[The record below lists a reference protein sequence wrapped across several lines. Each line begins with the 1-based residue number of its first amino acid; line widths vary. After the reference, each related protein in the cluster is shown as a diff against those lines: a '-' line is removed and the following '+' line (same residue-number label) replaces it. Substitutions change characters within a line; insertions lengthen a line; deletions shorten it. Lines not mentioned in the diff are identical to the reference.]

1 MRQNSAMQT
10 PKGFSLD
17 LVAPSRALTRRQMLV
32 RTGAGALGLGLL
44 GLPSALSA
52 PAATR
57 KVLFFSRSQGFEH
70 SVIKHKEGEL
80 SHAEKIL
87 QELGPKNGI
96 EFTFSKDGGLFT
108 KESLAKFDA
117 FFFYT
122 TLDLAATGGDN
133 QPPMP
138 PEGKAALLDAIRNGK
153 GFIGT
158 HSASDTFHTLENKG
172 ETPEPLSRYRNY
184 GDKADPYIQM
194 IGGEFIKHG
203 AQQKSM
209 MRVVD
214 PKFPGLQSA
223 GTGFEMHEEWY
234 SLKDFA
240 KDLHVILVQET
251 ANMTGLEYKRP
262 PYPATWAR
270 MHGRGRVFFTSMG
283 HREDVWTNPVFQQIL
298 FGGIAWAVRNVDAD
312 VTPNIDKVTPQ
323 ASELPPSAS
332 GEPAKKTTKP
342 KPV

>member
-1 MRQNSAMQT
+1 M
-10 PKGFSLD
+10 
-17 LVAPSRALTRRQMLV
+17 TRRQMLA
-32 RTGAGALGLGLL
+32 RTGAGALALGLL
-44 GLPSALSA
+44 GA
-52 PAATR
+52 PAVRAADAK

-70 SVIKHKEGEL
+70 SVIKRKDGEL

-87 QELGPKNGI
+87 QELGPKHGI

-138 PEGKAALLDAIRNGK
+138 PEGKAALLDAIKSGK

-172 ETPEPLSRYRNY
+172 ETQEPLSRYRNY
-184 GDKADPYIQM
+184 GDKADPYIKM
-194 IGGEFIKHG
+194 LGGEFIKHG
-203 AQQKSM
+203 AQQKST

-214 PKFPGLQSA
+214 PKFPGLKSA
-223 GTGFEMHEEWY
+223 GAGFEMHEEWY

-251 ANMTGLEYKRP
+251 SAMTGLEYKRP

-270 MHGRGRVFFTSMG
+270 KHGQGRVFFTSMG
-283 HREDVWTNPVFQQIL
+283 HREDVWTNPVFQEIL
-298 FGGIAWAVRNVDAD
+298 FGGIAWAVHNAEAD
-312 VTPNIDKVTPQ
+312 ITPNIDQVTPQ
-323 ASELPPSAS
+323 AAVLPSSGSEEPP
-332 GEPAKKTTKP
+332 KKTPKP

>member
-1 MRQNSAMQT
+1 MS
-10 PKGFSLD
+10 
-17 LVAPSRALTRRQMLV
+17 RRQMLV
-32 RTGAGALGLGLL
+32 HTGAGALALGLL
-44 GLPSALSA
+44 GLPSVHSA
-52 PAATR
+52 PATTR

-87 QELGPKNGI
+87 QELGPKHGI

-122 TLDLAATGGDN
+122 TLDLADEGGDH

-138 PEGKAALLDAIRNGK
+138 PDGKAALLDAIKNGK

-158 HSASDTFHTLENKG
+158 HSASDTFHTHENKG
-172 ETPEPLSRYRNY
+172 ETREPLSRYRNY
-184 GDKADPYIQM
+184 GDKADPYIRM
-194 IGGEFIKHG
+194 LGGEFIKHG
-203 AQQKSM
+203 AQQKST
-209 MRVVD
+209 MRVTD
-214 PKFPGLQSA
+214 PKFPGLKSA
-223 GTGFEMHEEWY
+223 GAGFEMHEEWY

-251 ANMTGLEYKRP
+251 AGMTGSEYKRP

-270 MHGRGRVFFTSMG
+270 MHGQGRVFFTSMG
-283 HREDVWTNPVFQQIL
+283 HREDVWTNPVFQDIL
-298 FGGIAWAVRNVDAD
+298 FGGIAWAVKNVNAD
-312 VTPNIDKVTPQ
+312 IAPNIEQVTPQ
-323 ASELPPSAS
+323 ASELPPSGAE
-332 GEPAKKTTKP
+332 EPPKKAAKP
-342 KPV
+342 KPA